1 MTLKSLAIIAVS
13 AAVFATPAFAA
24 PSDRIQLR
32 YNTAELATAT
42 GAGKLYDRIQT
53 QAKEACSDNNTRPL
67 RVKTLIER
75 CEAGLVEEWVA
86 QIDDTR
92 LNSIHAA
99 AKGARDYAAK

>member
-13 AAVFATPAFAA
+13 AAALATPAFAA
-24 PSDRIQLR
+24 SSDRVPLR

-42 GAGKLYDRIQT
+42 AASKLYDRIQT
-53 QAKEACSDNNTRPL
+53 EAKEACSDNNPRPL
-67 RVKTLIER
+67 RVKVLIER

-86 QIDDTR
+86 QIGDSR